1 MFNSVIE
8 APPAWKVGK
17 LKSGAGLSVLAHAVG
32 IAVVAFISSRPPPE
46 KVISKE
52 PTIVF
57 APRPPKG
64 NPMPAASAAAPP
76 PVVKPKKRAMAPPSV
91 IKPLPVDPPPAVA
104 SATNQPVDPSLPF
117 IEGSDPTGVAVGG
130 VPHAAPGPG
139 PSGGG
144 DDVVSFGEGMVAPRL
159 LSGRE
164 IQYTREA
171 REARVQ
177 GMLIARCTVTRDGE
191 IRDCQVIK
199 GLPLMTDTVISALQT
214 RRYTPVMFQGQPVSV
229 KYVFNVKLQMP

>member
-1 MFNSVIE
+1 MFHSVIE

-17 LKSGAGLSVLAHAVG
+17 LKSGAGLSLLAHAVG
-32 IAVVAFISSRPPPE
+32 IAVVAFVSSRPPAE
-46 KVISKE
+46 KAVFKE

-57 APRPPKG
+57 SPRPPKG
-64 NPMPAASAAAPP
+64 NPVPVAAAAAPP
-76 PVVKPKKRAMAPPSV
+76 PVVRPKKRAMAPPSV
-91 IKPLPVDPPPAVA
+91 IKPLPADPPPAVA
-104 SATNQPVDPSLPF
+104 SATNQPVDPALPF
-117 IEGSDPTGVAVGG
+117 IEGSDPNGVAVGG
-130 VPHAAPGPG
+130 VPHAQPG

-144 DDVVSFGEGMVAPRL
+144 GDEVVSFGEGMVAPRL

-177 GMLIARCTVTRDGE
+177 GMLIARCTVTREGE
-191 IRDCQVIK
+191 IHDCQVIK
-199 GLPLMTDTVISALQT
+199 GLPLMTETVISALQT
-214 RRYTPVMFQGQPVSV
+214 RRYTPVTFQGQPVSV